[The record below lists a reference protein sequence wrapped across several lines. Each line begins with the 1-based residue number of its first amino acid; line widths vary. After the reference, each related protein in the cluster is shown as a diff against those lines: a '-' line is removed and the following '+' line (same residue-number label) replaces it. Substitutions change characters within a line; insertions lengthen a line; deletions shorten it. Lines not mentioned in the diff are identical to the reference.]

1 METIISNQLQKRKKL
16 RLHGFDYSRNNKFFV
31 TTNIG
36 FNPLLNRE
44 AFLGEIT
51 DGYMELNKYGTIIR
65 EQWLW
70 LEKQYPYVKLH
81 EFIIMPDHFHGIIEI
96 NRDLLSDEQ
105 NEIKIKP
112 LAQLIGAFK
121 TTSSKKIHL
130 AGNSNFEW
138 HRSYYARLIMDQKSL
153 ENITAYIKNNPA
165 KWGK

>member
-1 METIISNQLQKRKKL
+1 METITSNQLQKRQKL
-16 RLHGFDYSRNNKFFV
+16 RLQGFNYSQNNKFFI
-31 TTNIG
+31 TSNIG
-36 FNPLLNRE
+36 FNIITSRE
-44 AFLGEIT
+44 KYLGEVSN
-51 DGYMELNKYGTIIR
+51 GQMNLNAYGTIVQ

-70 LEKQYPYVKLH
+70 LEKQYPYVELY

-105 NEIKIKP
+105 YEMKIKP

-138 HRSYYARLIMDQKSL
+138 HRSYYARLITDQKSF